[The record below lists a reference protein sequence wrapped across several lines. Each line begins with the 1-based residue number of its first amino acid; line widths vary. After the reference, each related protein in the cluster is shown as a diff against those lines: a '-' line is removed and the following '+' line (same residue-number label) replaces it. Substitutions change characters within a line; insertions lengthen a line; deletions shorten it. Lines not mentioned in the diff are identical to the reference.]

1 MQNAIDKPT
10 KLALTFKAWKQRL
23 FENKWCSNTC
33 RQTTWYSKGFIL
45 CKHDFYCILLTSLVN
60 IHLMYY
66 VCLIICPPRWPMCTT
81 KSSTLSNLFLIM
93 EKNVTKKWVGVFEQI
108 VGISIHSSKERWIT
122 IHIFGGRRMVSEQIK
137 LSSWGTTVLFLIF

>member
-60 IHLMYY
+60 IHLVYY
-66 VCLIICPPRWPMCTT
+66 VCLIICPPGGQCAQQKAAHCQICFLLWKKTWP
-81 KSSTLSNLFLIM
+81 KNGLVFLNRLLAFPFIP
-93 EKNVTKKWVGVFEQI
+93 VKKDELQYTFLEVGEWFQN
-108 VGISIHSSKERWIT
+108 
-122 IHIFGGRRMVSEQIK
+122 K
-137 LSSWGTTVLFLIF
+137 LNSQVEAPLYCF